1 MAIAASPA
9 MMAYFDRLEA
19 QAQEAF
25 KLASQAR
32 LRLLDAGPTVE
43 VSLAKNMAERV
54 VGLISVLAPQIVNS
68 GVVERIIEL
77 EKQYGALDWRVAFK
91 IAEEVAKE
99 QFCKFKD
106 QHDAIDIGIRTG
118 FAYVTVGV
126 VSSPL
131 DGIVTTELK
140 DRMDKRGKYL
150 SMSFAGPIRN
160 AGGTSAAVSV
170 LIADYVRKKLG
181 FDVFD
186 ATEQE
191 IKRAN
196 TELQDYHDRVTNL
209 QYFPSPTEVE
219 FLMKNIPIE
228 VAGEPSEKME
238 VSNHKDLPRIPTN
251 FIRSGYCL
259 VLSSCI
265 PLKAPKLWKQLGKW
279 GKDFDMEQWNFLEEF
294 LALQKKAKAKGGGE
308 VKKETHAKITP
319 DYTYITDLVAGR
331 PILGHPLRAGGFR
344 LRYGRSRSSGL
355 SGQSIHPAT
364 MHVLENY
371 IATGTQLKVERPGKG
386 AAFTPCD
393 VIDGP
398 IVKLD
403 DGSVVRLETEQQ
415 ALHYKKRVAEILFL
429 GDALIDYGD
438 FANRNH
444 VLAPAGY
451 CPEWWAKDL
460 EKYSTATYGSIDAVK
475 LAADTQLP
483 AERLLALIK
492 NPMAT
497 NPTPHEAITLAK
509 VTKTPLHPYFTYH
522 WIDIDRASLLSL
534 ADWLTKAMLHTDAQG
549 VHKIVLPLNH
559 PAKRTLE
566 LLGIPH
572 LVATKEFVVIESPHA
587 PAFAAQLGITDK
599 VPDLTAAINARPE
612 ESTLATVQSLSHVPL
627 RDKSG
632 TYIGSRMGRPEKA
645 KQRKLTGSPHGL
657 FPIGEEGGR
666 MRSLQAAIK
675 VGAVNAQYP
684 LFKCESCNTRTIF
697 AVCEQC
703 EKPTIREYYCKFCA
717 KQIATPQCALHGKA
731 LPYQQQ
737 TIDVRRI
744 FFATLKLLGMD
755 TYPDL
760 IKGVRGTSNES
771 HFAEHP
777 AKSILRAK
785 HDLYVNKDGT
795 IRYDC
800 SELTLTHFKPF
811 EIRTPVA
818 KLVELGYTHDI
829 HNQPLE
835 RDDQILEIK
844 PQDVVLPSCP
854 DGPDDDEPADAIMY
868 RTAQFI
874 DELLIKFYKLP
885 PYYCL
890 STPDD
895 LVGHCIVGLA
905 PHTSA
910 GMLGRIIGFSKTQGF
925 LAHPYYHQACRR
937 DCDGDEIGF
946 MLLLDGFLNFS
957 KNFLPNSRGSTMD
970 APLVLTNMLIP
981 TEVDDQAFDVGIAWT
996 YPTELYEAALQ
1007 YKMPGEVKIPQ
1018 IKHVLNTPAQYENM
1032 GFTHDTNDTNAGV
1045 LCSAYKTLPSMEE
1058 KLRGQMILA
1067 EKIRAVDTADVAKLV
1082 IEKHFIRDTK
1092 GNLRKFSMQ
1101 EFRCVNCNEKFRRPP
1116 LIGKCTHCQGKLL
1129 FTITEGSVVKYLGP
1143 TISLVDKYDLGP
1155 YLKQSVE
1162 ILQRRIESVFG
1173 KDKEKQMG
1181 LGQWFAQ
1188 PEKAST

>member
-1 MAIAASPA
+1 MAVAASPA
-9 MMAYFDRLEA
+9 MHAYFDRLEK
-19 QAQEAF
+19 QAQDAF
-25 KLASQAR
+25 AMGTRAR
-32 LRLLDAGPTVE
+32 SRLFDAVPQVE

-54 VGLISVLAPQIVNS
+54 VGLISVLAPQIVNT

-91 IAEEVAKE
+91 IAEEVAQEK
-99 QFCKFKD
+99 FCKFKD

-131 DGIVTTELK
+131 DGIVTTEFK
-140 DRMDKRGKYL
+140 DRMDGRGKYL
-150 SMSFAGPIRN
+150 SISFAGPIRN
-160 AGGTSAAVSV
+160 AGGTAAAVSV

-181 FDVFD
+181 FDVYD

-191 IKRAN
+191 IKRAI
-196 TELQDYHDRVTNL
+196 TEIQDYHDRVTNL
-209 QYFPSPTEVE
+209 QYFPSNAEVE
-219 FLMKNIPIE
+219 FLLKNLPVE
-228 VAGEPSEKME
+228 VAGEPSERIE

-251 FIRSGYCL
+251 VIRSGYCL

-279 GKDFDMEQWNFLEEF
+279 GKDFDMAHWNFIEEF
-294 LALQKKAKAKGGGE
+294 LAIQKKAKAKGGGE
-308 VKKETHAKITP
+308 VKKESHAKISP

-355 SGQSIHPAT
+355 SGQSVHPAT

-393 VIDGP
+393 TIDGP

-403 DGSVVRLETEQQ
+403 DGSVIRLETEQL
-415 ALHYKKRVAEILFL
+415 ALQYQKRVKEILFL

-444 VLAPAGY
+444 LLAPAGY
-451 CPEWWAKDL
+451 CPEWWVKDV
-460 EKYSTATYGSIDAVK
+460 EKYATTASLDIPK
-475 LAADTQLP
+475 LAAATSLPEDQLTSWLKDP
-483 AERLLALIK
+483 LHATPSVHQALAFS
-492 NPMAT
+492 A
-497 NPTPHEAITLAK
+497 A
-509 VTKTPLHPYFTYH
+509 TKTPFHPYYTYH
-522 WIDIDRASLLSL
+522 WTDIDRASLLTL
-534 ADWLTKAMLHTDAQG
+534 ADWLAKGTVHADDKG
-549 VHKIVLPLNH
+549 VSKIVLPLNH
-559 PAKRTLE
+559 PGKRVLE
-566 LLGIPH
+566 LLGVPH
-572 LVATKEFVVIESPHA
+572 LAVNKEFAVIESPHA
-587 PAFAAQLGITDK
+587 ASFAAQLGITGTI
-599 VPDLTAAINARPE
+599 PDIRASVEAHPE
-612 ESTLATVQSLSHVPL
+612 ESTLTTIQSLSTVPL

-666 MRSLQAAIK
+666 MRSLQAALK
-675 VGAVNAQYP
+675 VGVVNAQYP
-684 LFKCESCNTRTIF
+684 LFRCEKCNTRTVFGI
-697 AVCEQC
+697 CEQC
-703 EKPTIREYYCKFCA
+703 ENPTIREYYCKFCA
-717 KQIATPQCALHGKA
+717 KIIPTPQCAMHGKA

-737 TIDVRRI
+737 PADIRRI
-744 FFATLKLLGMD
+744 FFSTLKMLGMD

-800 SELTLTHFKPF
+800 SEITLTHFKPS
-811 EIRTPVA
+811 EIRSSVA
-818 KLVELGYTHDI
+818 KLLELGYTNDI
-829 HNQPLE
+829 HGKPLE
-835 RDDQILEIK
+835 RDDQILELK

-854 DGPDDDEPADAIMY
+854 DGPDDDEPADDVMF
-868 RTAQFI
+868 RTAQYI
-874 DELLIKFYKLP
+874 DELLIKLYKLP

-890 STPDD
+890 TTPDD

-957 KNFLPNSRGSTMD
+957 KSFLPNSRGSTMD

-981 TEVDDQAFDVGIAWT
+981 TEVDDQAFDVGIAWS
-996 YPTELYEAALQ
+996 YPLELYEAALQ

-1032 GFTHDTNDTNAGV
+1032 GFTHDTLDTNAGV

-1058 KLRGQMILA
+1058 KLRGQMVLA

-1155 YLKQSVE
+1155 YLKQTVE

-1173 KDKEKQMG
+1173 RDKEKQMG
-1181 LGQWFAQ
+1181 LGQWFAE
-1188 PEKAST
+1188 PAKATT

>member
-1 MAIAASPA
+1 MAIIASPA
-9 MMAYFDRLEA
+9 MLAYFDELNRRT
-19 QAQEAF
+19 QEAYVV
-25 KLASQAR
+25 AQQAR
-32 LRLLDAGPTVE
+32 TKNIDGAPEVE
-43 VSLAKNMAERV
+43 VRLAKNMAERV

-77 EKQYGALDWRVAFK
+77 EKKYGALDWRVAFL
-91 IAEEVAKE
+91 IAEEVAQQK
-99 QFCKFKD
+99 FCKFKD
-106 QHDAIDIGIRTG
+106 QHEAIDIGIRTG

-131 DGIVTTELK
+131 DGIVTIEFK

-150 SMSFAGPIRN
+150 SISFAGPIRN
-160 AGGTSAAVSV
+160 AGGTAAAVSV
-170 LIADYVRKKLG
+170 LIADYVRKKMG

-186 ATEQE
+186 ATEEE

-196 TELQDYHDRVTNL
+196 TELRDYHGRVTNL
-209 QYFPSPTEVE
+209 QYFPSEEEVG
-219 FLMKNIPIE
+219 FLLKNLPVE
-228 VAGEPSEKME
+228 VAGEPSEEME

-251 FIRSGYCL
+251 QIRSGYCL

-279 GKDFDMEQWNFLEEF
+279 GKELDMSQWNFLEEF
-294 LALQKKAKAKGGGE
+294 LAIQKKAKAKGGGE
-308 VKKETHAKITP
+308 VKKESHAKITP

-344 LRYGRSRSSGL
+344 LRYGRSRASGL
-355 SGQSIHPAT
+355 SGQAIHPAT
-364 MHVLENY
+364 MHVLDDY

-393 VIDGP
+393 TIEGP
-398 IVKLD
+398 IVKLE
-403 DGSVVRLETEQQ
+403 DGTVVRLETEQQ
-415 ALHYKKRVAEILFL
+415 AQQFKKRVKEILFL

-451 CPEWWAKDL
+451 CPEWWVKEL
-460 EKYSTATYGSIDAVK
+460 EKYTVTTFGSIDAAK
-475 LAADTQLP
+475 LSAATGVAQ
-483 AERLLALIK
+483 AHIERWLADPLHAV
-492 NPMAT
+492 PSVHDALTLSAAT
-497 NPTPHEAITLAK
+497 N
-509 VTKTPLHPYFTYH
+509 VPLHPYYTYH
-522 WIDIDRASLLSL
+522 WIDIERPLFL
-534 ADWLTKAMLHTDAQG
+534 ALIDMLGKATLHHDEQG
-549 VHKIVLPLNH
+549 VYKIVLPLDH
-559 PAKRTLE
+559 PGKRALE
-566 LLGIPH
+566 LLGVPH
-572 LVATKEFVVIESPHA
+572 LAVNKEFTVIEPPHA
-587 PAFAAQLGITDK
+587 ASFAASLGITDH
-599 VPDLTAAINARPE
+599 VNAAELKRIAE
-612 ESTLATVQSLSHVPL
+612 ENPGETVLATVQRVSRIPL
-627 RDKSG
+627 RDVSG

-666 MRSLQAAIK
+666 LRSYQAAVK
-675 VGAVNAQYP
+675 AGVVTAQFP
-684 LFKCESCNTRTIF
+684 IFTCDHCKSDTAF

-703 EKPTIREYYCKFCA
+703 DRPTRRSYFCKFCA
-717 KQIATPQCALHGKA
+717 KRIETPACPLHGKA
-731 LPYQQQ
+731 LAYQQRP
-737 TIDVRRI
+737 IDVKRI
-744 FFATLKLLGMD
+744 FNASLKLLGMK
-755 TYPDL
+755 THPDL
-760 IKGVRGTSNES
+760 IKGVRGTSNET

-795 IRYDC
+795 VRYDC
-800 SELTLTHFKPF
+800 SELTLTHFRPS

-818 KLVELGYTHDI
+818 KLIELGYTHDI
-829 HNQPLE
+829 KGVPLT
-835 RDDQILEIK
+835 RDDQVLEIK
-844 PQDVVLPSCP
+844 PQDVVLPCCP
-854 DGPDDDEPADAIMY
+854 VSPKEDEPADVIMF
-868 RTAQFI
+868 RVGQFI
-874 DELLIKFYKLP
+874 DELLIKVYKLP
-885 PYYCL
+885 PFYRF
-890 STPDD
+890 TKPDD
-895 LVGHCIVGLA
+895 LIGHGIVGLA

-946 MLLLDGFLNFS
+946 ILLLDSFMNFS
-957 KNFLPNSRGSTMD
+957 RNFLPNSRGSTMD
-970 APLVLTNMLIP
+970 APLVLSSTLIP
-981 TEVDDQAFDVGIAWT
+981 TEVDDQAFDVGIPWT
-996 YPTELYEAALQ
+996 YPLELYEGALQ
-1007 YKMPGEVKIPQ
+1007 YKMPGDVKIQQ
-1018 IKHVLNTPAQYENM
+1018 IKHTLNTPAQYEGM
-1032 GFTHDTNDTNAGV
+1032 GFTHDMDSVNSGV

-1082 IEKHFIRDTK
+1082 IDKHFIRDIK

-1143 TISLVDKYDLGP
+1143 TISLVEKYDLGP
-1155 YLKQSVE
+1155 YMKQTVE
-1162 ILQRRIESVFG
+1162 ILQRRIEGVFG

-1181 LGQWFAQ
+1181 LGQWFA
-1188 PEKAST
+1188 AV